1 MNSFRFSSFWASI
14 CAAIMGL
21 LGFSCSNDEDMALM
35 YGTPIADFEIK
46 GVVFTEKGNKP
57 VPDAVIK
64 VMEVPVPDPYFPEED
79 ITDREVTYFRTATD
93 NQGCYSATEGL
104 LPVGIVKVVC
114 VLPEINLQSDTV
126 LIRLEFVEDGNNNNP
141 WYYGKATAE
150 VNFSLKEKPA
160 ER

>member
-79 ITDREVTYFRTATD
+79 ITDREGGT
-93 NQGCYSATEGL
+93 TEA
-104 LPVGIVKVVC
+104 GI
-114 VLPEINLQSDTV
+114 L
-126 LIRLEFVEDGNNNNP
+126 G
-141 WYYGKATAE
+141 Y
-150 VNFSLKEKPA
+150 
-160 ER
+160 ERAIQLHQHCPRRGR